1 MVYSAAEEAAYKEEK
16 YHRLYMDI
24 AYRVAEMSHAKRRKV
39 GCVIVKDER
48 IISMGWNGMPTGM
61 TNNCEIDESDQM
73 YVGTTKREVLH
84 AEANALMK
92 LAKYGSSSNG
102 ATLYTT
108 TSPCFECAKLIYQSG
123 IKKLVYSEFYT
134 DQQPLTFLYTTPGF
148 NIIHLEK

>member
-1 MVYSAAEEAAYKEEK
+1 MVYSAAEEAAHKEER

-24 AYRVAEMSHAKRRKV
+24 AYRVSEMSHAKRRKV

-134 DQQPLTFLYTTPGF
+134 DQQPLTFLNTTPNF

>member
-1 MVYSAAEEAAYKEEK
+1 MVYSAAEEVAHKEEK

-48 IISMGWNGMPTGM
+48 IISMGWNGMPAGM
-61 TNNCEIDESDQM
+61 PNLCEDYDTLRAVS
-73 YVGTTKREVLH
+73 TTKKEVLH

-92 LAKYGSSSNG
+92 LAKYGSSANG
-102 ATLYTT
+102 ATIYTT

-123 IKKLVYSEFYT
+123 IKELVYSEFYT

-148 NIIHLEK
+148 NIIYLEK

>member
-1 MVYSAAEEAAYKEEK
+1 MVYSAAEEAAHKEEK
-16 YHRLYMDI
+16 YHHLYMDI
-24 AYRVAEMSHAKRRKV
+24 AYRVSEMSHAKRRKV

-134 DQQPLTFLYTTPGF
+134 DQQPLTFLNTTPSF

>member
-1 MVYSAAEEAAYKEEK
+1 MVYSAAEEAAHKEEK

-61 TNNCEIDESDQM
+61 PNLCEDYDTLRAVS
-73 YVGTTKREVLH
+73 TTKKEVLH

-108 TSPCFECAKLIYQSG
+108 TSPCFECAKMIYQSG
-123 IKKLVYSEFYT
+123 IKKLVYSEFYK
-134 DQQPLTFLYTTPGF
+134 DQQPLTFLCTTPGF

>member
-61 TNNCEIDESDQM
+61 PNLCEDYDTLRAVS
-73 YVGTTKREVLH
+73 TTKKEVLH

-92 LAKYGSSSNG
+92 LAKYGSSANG

-134 DQQPLTFLYTTPGF
+134 DQKPLTFLYTTPGF

>member
-1 MVYSAAEEAAYKEEK
+1 
-16 YHRLYMDI
+16 
-24 AYRVAEMSHAKRRKV
+24 
-39 GCVIVKDER
+39 
-48 IISMGWNGMPTGM
+48 MPTGM
-61 TNNCEIDESDQM
+61 PNLCEDYDTLRAVS
-73 YVGTTKREVLH
+73 TTKKEVLH

-92 LAKYGSSSNG
+92 LAKYGSSANG

-134 DQQPLTFLYTTPGF
+134 DQEPLTFLYTTPGF

>member
-1 MVYSAAEEAAYKEEK
+1 MVYSAAEEVAHKEER

-61 TNNCEIDESDQM
+61 PNLCEDYDTLRAVS
-73 YVGTTKREVLH
+73 TTKKEVLH

-92 LAKYGSSSNG
+92 LAKYGSSANG

-134 DQQPLTFLYTTPGF
+134 DQEPLTFLYTTPGF

>member
-1 MVYSAAEEAAYKEEK
+1 MVYSAAEEVAHKEER

-61 TNNCEIDESDQM
+61 PNLCEDYDTLRAVS
-73 YVGTTKREVLH
+73 TTKKEVLH

-92 LAKYGSSSNG
+92 LAKYGSSANG
-102 ATLYTT
+102 ATIYTT

-134 DQQPLTFLYTTPGF
+134 DQEPLKFLSTTPGF
-148 NIIHLEK
+148 NIIHLEN

>member
-1 MVYSAAEEAAYKEEK
+1 MVYSAAEEAAHKEER

-24 AYRVAEMSHAKRRKV
+24 AYRVSEMSHAKRRKV

>member
-1 MVYSAAEEAAYKEEK
+1 MVYSAAEEAAHKEEK

-61 TNNCEIDESDQM
+61 ANSCEDYDTLRGIS
-73 YVGTTKREVLH
+73 TTKKEVLH

-108 TSPCFECAKLIYQSG
+108 TSPRFECAKLIYQSG

>member
-61 TNNCEIDESDQM
+61 PNLCEDYDTLRAVS
-73 YVGTTKREVLH
+73 TTKKEVLH

-92 LAKYGSSSNG
+92 LAKYGSSANG

>member
-1 MVYSAAEEAAYKEEK
+1 MVYSAAEEVAHKEDK

-48 IISMGWNGMPTGM
+48 IISMGWNGMPNGM
-61 TNNCEIDESDQM
+61 PNLCEDYDTLRAVS
-73 YVGTTKREVLH
+73 TTKKEVLH

-108 TSPCFECAKLIYQSG
+108 TSPCFDCAKLIYQSG

>member
-1 MVYSAAEEAAYKEEK
+1 MVYSAAEEVAHKEER

-48 IISMGWNGMPTGM
+48 IISMGWNGMPNGM
-61 TNNCEIDESDQM
+61 AN
-73 YVGTTKREVLH
+73 KKEVLH
-84 AEANALMK
+84 AEANALIK

-108 TSPCFECAKLIYQSG
+108 TSPCFDCAKLIYQSG